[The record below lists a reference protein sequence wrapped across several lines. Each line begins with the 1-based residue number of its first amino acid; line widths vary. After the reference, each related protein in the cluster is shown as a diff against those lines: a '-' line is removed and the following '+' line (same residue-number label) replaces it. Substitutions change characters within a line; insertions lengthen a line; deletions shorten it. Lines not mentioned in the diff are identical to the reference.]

1 MLFQKTSVR
10 RNIGPMPRERPFGQK
25 KGSEMKKYELIYT
38 PERGE
43 ILETT
48 AQGTVLL
55 CPPEG
60 LSLVLELPTAW
71 QDGDIKYITVEAEG
85 LGRNSVAFD
94 LCLWE
99 DDPDKRD
106 FDMRIMFGILPG
118 VLTPVP
124 ISLSLLDSQRLF
136 PSRTKGVLKLGV
148 FGKPVVR
155 ENVRRITLTTT
166 PTDGEQK
173 LLLRRVYLSDEE
185 PQITFDTKPLTDELG
200 QWALDDWKGK
210 TNGREEC
217 TRDLRQMA
225 EGAKNVSFD
234 APDRD
239 RFGGYTK
246 LTFEKTGRF
255 RAEKRDGR
263 WWLVTPDGNA
273 FISAGV
279 DCMCPGIDARIDVVR
294 DFVGPL
300 PEGEDFAETRS
311 SRRGTENVNFGVANL
326 IHAFGRD
333 GWREKWEDISR
344 AYLVRH
350 GFNTVGNWSDGRFIK
365 SARLPYVL
373 PLGGFPWTEK
383 RIFRDFP
390 DVFSPE
396 YEENAKKFASQLE
409 EYKDDEYMIGYFLRN
424 EPEWA
429 FVYGLSIAEELL
441 ASREKLVSKD
451 VLINALKEKYG
462 TPEALSAAW
471 KREFKSFDE
480 LYTPI
485 FRAASL
491 SEAAKADL
499 SDFSERMIY
508 RYVSLPSI
516 ECKKVDSGHMNLGMR
531 YAYISDKSLVAGYE
545 HFDVFSLNCYQY
557 SPYRDADSVGRLLD
571 KPVMIGEFHHG
582 ALDRGLSATG
592 IRGVKTQEDRGI
604 AYRYYMEQ
612 GLKSPYFVGAH
623 YFQYNDQNCLGRFDG
638 ENYQIGM
645 VDVCMKEYPEIAAY
659 AEECH
664 RNMYA
669 VALGEKAAFDQKP
682 HIIPAIHY

>member
-1 MLFQKTSVR
+1 
-10 RNIGPMPRERPFGQK
+10 
-25 KGSEMKKYELIYT
+25 MKKINLSFA

-48 AQGTVLL
+48 EHGTVLL
-55 CPPEG
+55 CPKEG
-60 LSLVLELPTAW
+60 LSLVLENGVPDAW
-71 QDGDIKYITVEAEG
+71 FDSDINYITVEAEG

-99 DDPDKRD
+99 KDHTKHA

-124 ISLSLLDSQRLF
+124 LALSLLDSQRLF

-155 ENVRRITLTTT
+155 ENVKRITLTTT
-166 PTDGEQK
+166 PMDTEQK
-173 LLLRRVYLSDEE
+173 ILIRRIYLSDTLPE
-185 PQITFDTKPLTDELG
+185 ITFDTKPLTDELG
-200 QWALDDWKGK
+200 QWALDGWKGK
-210 TNGREEC
+210 THGREEC
-217 TRDLRQMA
+217 TANLIKMA
-225 EGAKNVSFD
+225 CDAKTARFD

-239 RFGGYTK
+239 RFGGYTGLK
-246 LTFEKTGRF
+246 FDKTGRF
-255 RAEKRDGR
+255 YAKKHDGR

-279 DCMCPGIDARIDVVR
+279 DCMCPGIDARIDTVR
-294 DFVGPL
+294 DLVGPL
-300 PEGEDFAETRS
+300 PEGDEFAETVSR
-311 SRRGTENVNFGVANL
+311 RRGTENVNFGVANL
-326 IHAFGRD
+326 IHAFGR
-333 GWREKWEDISR
+333 EKWLEKWIDISR

-365 SARLPYVL
+365 AAKLPYVI

-383 RIFRDFP
+383 RVFRDFP

-396 YEENAKKFASQLE
+396 YEENAKKFASQLASFTE
-409 EYKDDEYMIGYFLRN
+409 DEYMIGYFLRN

-429 FVYGLSIAEELL
+429 FVHGISIAEELL
-441 ASREKLVSKD
+441 ASKEKLVSKD
-451 VLINALKEKYG
+451 ALIAWLKEKYG
-462 TPEALSAAW
+462 TPESLSAAW
-471 KREFKSFDE
+471 GRDFGSFDE

-485 FRAASL
+485 FRASSI
-491 SEAAKADL
+491 SETAKSDL
-499 SDFSERMIY
+499 AEFSEKMIY
-508 RYVSLPSI
+508 RYVSIPSI
-516 ECKKVDSGHMNLGMR
+516 ECKKVDPGHMNLGMR

-545 HFDVFSLNCYQY
+545 HFDVFSINCYQY
-557 SPYRDADSVGRLLD
+557 SPFRDADSMGRLLD
-571 KPVMIGEFHHG
+571 KPIMIGEFHHG

-604 AYRYYMEQ
+604 AYRYYMED
-612 GLKSPYFVGAH
+612 GLRSPYFVGAH
-623 YFQYNDQNCLGRFDG
+623 YFQFNDQNCLGRFDG

-645 VDVCMKEYPEIAAY
+645 VDVCMREYPEIASY

-664 RNMYA
+664 RNMYS
-669 VALGEKAAFDQKP
+669 VALGEREPFDKKP